1 MVLNKSRRAFG
12 WFVAILTIVTFLVV
26 FGTLSWMYPKE
37 THMKKTLPYPNYDP
51 PLFQVLP
58 QFLTEAECNA
68 LIKQSKP
75 RLKPA
80 MVGMK
85 TQSQNDSIRNNSVC
99 FLPRKSSTVV
109 RSINERLSALL
120 NIPVSHFEDIQV
132 GHYKK
137 GEFYKKHSD
146 DALEVRTNPRS
157 FTLLMYLND
166 VKKGG
171 ETEFPNLGLRAIPRR
186 GNAILFRPVEKRD
199 GKYHSLNETVHEAL
213 TIEEGEKW
221 IATIWVHFQ
230 PR

>member
-1 MVLNKSRRAFG
+1 
-12 WFVAILTIVTFLVV
+12 
-26 FGTLSWMYPKE
+26 MYPKGKE
-37 THMKKTLPYPNYDP
+37 TRATTLPYQTYDP

-58 QFLTEAECNA
+58 RFLSETECNA
-68 LIKQSKP
+68 LIQQSKP
-75 RLKPA
+75 KLKPA

-85 TQSQNDSIRNNSVC
+85 AQSQNQSIRNNRVC
-99 FLPRKSSTVV
+99 FLPRKSSSVV
-109 RSINERLSALL
+109 QTINERLSSLL

-137 GEFYKKHSD
+137 GEFYKQHSD

-171 ETEFPNLGLRAIPRR
+171 ATEFPKLGLRAIPRQ
-186 GNAILFRPVEKRD
+186 GNAVLFRPVEERN
-199 GKYHSLNETVHEAL
+199 GEYHSLQETVHEAL
-213 TIEEGEKW
+213 KIEEGEKW
-221 IATIWVHFQ
+221 IATIWVHFK